1 MTILASIVAIAL
13 PLGSLCIGPLMDHFG
28 RKKTCILSTLPFL
41 LSWAL
46 HAFATN
52 VWYIYAA
59 RIIAG
64 FSGGKTHHLFKNLR
78 AIVNWQN
85 LDKLS
90 YQFIVEIISITSLR

>member
-78 AIVNWQN
+78 AIVI
-85 LDKLS
+85 L
-90 YQFIVEIISITSLR
+90 